1 MWRRTLPRCGTRG
14 YTVKAVIMGSGRVAS
29 ELATLLDQEGHE
41 VTLIDL
47 ELSMFRNL
55 PPDFKGK
62 TIAGDATDEVV
73 LRKAGLAEADA
84 FIALTRDDDRN
95 AMAAQIAK
103 HIFGVRK
110 VICRIYDPLRE
121 EFYKTLGLEAI
132 SPIMVFARLVKG
144 RLEE

>member
-1 MWRRTLPRCGTRG
+1 MN
-14 YTVKAVIMGSGRVAS
+14 AVIMGSGRVAS
-29 ELATLLDQEGHE
+29 ELATLLDREGHG
-41 VTLIDL
+41 VVVIDL
-47 ELSMFRNL
+47 DPAPFKRL
-55 PPDFKGK
+55 PDTFGGK
-62 TIAGDATDEVV
+62 TLLGDATDEEV
-73 LRKAGLAEADA
+73 LRRAGLASADA

>member
-1 MWRRTLPRCGTRG
+1 MN
-14 YTVKAVIMGSGRVAS
+14 AVIMGSGRVAS
-29 ELATLLDQEGHE
+29 ELATLLDREGNK
-41 VTLIDL
+41 VTVIDL
-47 ELSMFRNL
+47 DAAQFDKL
-55 PPDFKGK
+55 PEAFGGR
-62 TIAGDATDEVV
+62 TVVGDATDEDV
-73 LRKAGLAEADA
+73 LRRAGLPSADA
-84 FIALTRDDDRN
+84 FIALTRDDERN

-110 VICRIYDPLRE
+110 VICRIYDPPRE

>member
-1 MWRRTLPRCGTRG
+1 MN
-14 YTVKAVIMGSGRVAS
+14 AVIMGSGRVAS
-29 ELATLLDQEGHE
+29 ELATLLDREGHKIT
-41 VTLIDL
+41 VIDL
-47 ELSMFRNL
+47 DPAQFEKL
-55 PPDFKGK
+55 PETFGGR
-62 TIAGDATDEVV
+62 TVVGDATDEDV
-73 LRKAGLAEADA
+73 LRKAGLPAADA

>member
-1 MWRRTLPRCGTRG
+1 MN
-14 YTVKAVIMGSGRVAS
+14 AVIMGSGRVAS
-29 ELATLLDQEGHE
+29 ELATLLDREGHG
-41 VTLIDL
+41 VVVIDL
-47 ELSMFRNL
+47 ETAPFKRL
-55 PPDFKGK
+55 PGTFGGK
-62 TIAGDATDEVV
+62 TLLGDATDEEV
-73 LRKAGLAEADA
+73 LRRAGLASADA

>member
-1 MWRRTLPRCGTRG
+1 MN
-14 YTVKAVIMGSGRVAS
+14 AVIMGSGRVAS
-29 ELATLLDQEGHE
+29 ELATLLDREGHG
-41 VTLIDL
+41 VVVIDL
-47 ELSMFRNL
+47 D
-55 PPDFKGK
+55 PAPFKGLPDTFGGK
-62 TIAGDATDEVV
+62 TLLGDATDEEV
-73 LRKAGLAEADA
+73 LRRAGLASADA